1 MMNPIWTKALKA
13 CADPHRAKHY
23 LDQLAATGARAAL
36 EKSSAEQARIL
47 AVLFSGSQVL
57 SESLIANPGWLASL
71 SSEYF
76 SHPRRAQGLGREA
89 AALLKPLVA
98 TRDFTGA
105 FNAIRQFKQREMLR
119 IGARDL
125 ARLGNVSEITR
136 ELSDLA
142 DVCLDSVWQ
151 LCCRQFIER
160 FGAPFHQDANR
171 RWHPTEFC
179 IFGLGKLGGQEL
191 NYSSDVDVMFVYS
204 DEGFVFKEPPKA
216 PLPARRH
223 PLPMGWGEGRGE
235 GSAHGMANH
244 QFFSRLAKS
253 FIEEITRMTSDG
265 VLYRIDLRLRPEGDS
280 GPLVRSLPSCE
291 NYYAQWGQTWER
303 MMLIKARRVAG
314 DESLAHEFLEMIQS
328 FRYPRSLGEDFLRE
342 LAATKE
348 RIENEVVKAGE
359 IERNVKL
366 GRGGIREIE
375 FTAQALQLL
384 HAGRQPF
391 LQGAQT
397 LPTLEK
403 LVQYHLLSAAEA
415 RSLAE
420 AYCFLRDVEHRLQME
435 NNMQTHTI
443 PEDEKA
449 QHRLAKLMGFG
460 SLKEFESAR
469 QSHTRNVR
477 RSFEKLLGAP
487 HFSLSPSGEE
497 RVASRRERGRSSAG
511 REDFPA
517 SFDDPAAEEEWK
529 QILSE
534 HSFRDPGQ
542 AFRMLKEFVEG
553 PGFIHVSP
561 RTAELARQLIPKF
574 FALCPQQS
582 AIDDRPLTILS
593 DPDRVLTRLDSFITA
608 YGARATLF
616 ESWNRNPAIFE
627 MLLWV
632 FDRSEFLAEIAI
644 RTPDLIDSLVV
655 SGHLRRSKTAEE
667 TLKELRHGA
676 ADEDQLHWL
685 RRYHQ
690 AEFMRIGLRDIL
702 GFASPR
708 GFGVRQPSG
717 ALEMFGESEKRQR
730 TAAVQDAGAFDQTDQ
745 IFAELTVLADACL
758 QYALEIVTRKNKLKS
773 PLFAIIGLGKLG
785 GAELNYGSDLDIVF
799 VADDKTKNL
808 PKLQRMAA
816 EVMELLSKPTEFGI
830 AFHTDARLRPDG
842 EKGLLVNTLAAYEEY
857 YRQRAQLWE
866 VQAISRTRFV
876 AGDAKLGKQFQEL
889 AVRLTDFKAVAR
901 ISSSSPHDEGVGRGP
916 RRGANRKRAS
926 SPRPS
931 PPSDGG
937 EGVDS
942 CIAFTPDWKKKIHAM
957 RMRIEKER
965 TPAGQDELAIKTGKG
980 GLMDAEF
987 IAQVL
992 CMENGWQEANTMR
1005 ALERARALVASVG
1018 DEVTRLKSKKPK
1030 KGSESPHG
1038 VSCSDLEKL
1047 IANYNELRRLER
1059 ILRRWSF
1066 EGETALPDEPAPF
1079 YRVAVRCGFATAE
1092 DFRKAVAGWRTAI
1105 REVYDK
1111 VFK

>member
-1 MMNPIWTKALKA
+1 MKNPVWTKALKA
-13 CADPHRAKHY
+13 CADPWRAKHY
-23 LDQLAATGARAAL
+23 LDQLAAIPDGGTRVIL
-36 EKSSAEQARIL
+36 ENSSVEQARIL
-47 AVLFSGSQVL
+47 TTLFSGSQAL
-57 SESLIANPGWLASL
+57 SESLIANPGWFATL
-71 SSEYF
+71 SSEHL
-76 SHPRRAQGLGREA
+76 SHPRRAQGLSREA
-89 AALLKPLVA
+89 GTLLKPLIA
-98 TRDFTGA
+98 TRDIAGA

-125 ARLGNVSEITR
+125 ARLGHVTEITR

-142 DVCLDSVWQ
+142 DVCLDAVWQ

-160 FGAPFHQDANR
+160 FGAPFHQGADG
-171 RWHPTEFC
+171 RWQPTEFC

-216 PLPARRH
+216 KT
-223 PLPMGWGEGRGE
+223 
-235 GSAHGMANH
+235 SAHGLASH
-244 QFFSRLAKS
+244 QFFSRVAKS

-265 VLYRIDLRLRPEGDS
+265 VCYRIDLRLRPEGDA

-314 DESLAHEFLEMIQS
+314 DDSLAAEFLEMIQP

-342 LAATKE
+342 LAATKQ

-375 FTAQALQLL
+375 FVAQALQLI

-403 LVQYHLLSAAEA
+403 LVQYHLLPADEA
-415 RSLAE
+415 RALAE
-420 AYCFLRDVEHRLQME
+420 AYRFLRDVEHRLQME
-435 NNMQTHTI
+435 NNLQTHTI
-443 PEDEKA
+443 PDDHKA
-449 QHRLAKLMGFG
+449 QERLARLMGFET
-460 SLKEFESAR
+460 LKEFEATR
-469 QSHTRNVR
+469 QTHTRNVR
-477 RSFEKLLGAP
+477 CSFHKLLGSGAP
-487 HFSLSPSGEE
+487 MEILAVEKN
-497 RVASRRERGRSSAG
+497 
-511 REDFPA
+511 FPA
-517 SFDDPAAEEEWK
+517 GFEDDSDEAQWKKVLAEYSFGDAD
-529 QILSE
+529 
-534 HSFRDPGQ
+534 Q

-553 PGFIHVSP
+553 PGFVHVSP
-561 RTAELARQLIPKF
+561 RTVGLARQLIPKIF
-574 FALCPQQS
+574 TLCPKRS
-582 AIDDRPLTILS
+582 AIPTPQPAILS

-655 SGHLRRSKTAEE
+655 SGHLRRSKTAQK

-676 ADEDQLHWL
+676 ADEDQLLWL

-702 GFASPR
+702 GFAKEPSSKVESGKKKIHEIPQ
-708 GFGVRQPSG
+708 GFGVRQSSG
-717 ALEMFGESEKRQR
+717 AFESPTTAEKQQR
-730 TAAVQDAGAFDQTDQ
+730 TAAVQDAAATGADSATDQ
-745 IFAELTVLADACL
+745 IFAELTALADACL
-758 QYALEIVTRKNKLKS
+758 QYAMEIVMRKNKLKS
-773 PLFAIIGLGKLG
+773 PPFAIIGLGKLG

-799 VADDKTKNL
+799 VTDDKTKNL
-808 PKLQRMAA
+808 PKLQLLATQ
-816 EVMELLSKPTEFGI
+816 VMELLSKPTEFGI

-842 EKGLLVNTLAAYEEY
+842 EKGLLVNTLEAYEEY
-857 YRQRAQLWE
+857 YCQRAQLWE
-866 VQAISRTRFV
+866 IQSITRTRFV
-876 AGDAKLGKQFQEL
+876 AGDAEIGRQFCQMAMRAITPFPKVGMTCGSSKPRGSAAL
-889 AVRLTDFKAVAR
+889 P
-901 ISSSSPHDEGVGRGP
+901 IS
-916 RRGANRKRAS
+916 
-926 SPRPS
+926 
-931 PPSDGG
+931 
-937 EGVDS
+937 
-942 CIAFTPDWKKKIHAM
+942 CTPDWKQKIHAM

-965 TPAGQDELAIKTGKG
+965 TAAGQDELAIKTGKG

-987 IAQVL
+987 IAQAH

-1005 ALERARALVASVG
+1005 ALERARNLAASVG

-1030 KGSESPHG
+1030 KGSESPNV
-1038 VSCSDLEKL
+1038 VSYSDLEKL

-1066 EGETALPDEPAPF
+1066 EGETVLPDEPAPF

-1092 DFRKAVAGWRTAI
+1092 DFRKEVAGWRKAI
-1105 REVYDK
+1105 REVFEK
-1111 VFK
+1111 VFAKDQSRRTPSTVERF